1 LTLASLLQ
9 RVISVLDEA
18 RVSYMLTGSL
28 AAAYYAV
35 PRATQDI
42 DLVVEVSPEQLRHLT
57 DLISSAGFYVSLAAA
72 KEACAQEG
80 QFNAIDPESGWK
92 VDFIIRKSRAFSR
105 SEFERRIWA
114 TALGLDLAMVTKED
128 LVVVKLEWATK
139 RESELQIRDVR
150 AILGS
155 AGPEFDCDYVGRWV
169 SELGLGELW
178 EPLKS
183 SVMDRPGTLNQD

>member
-1 LTLASLLQ
+1 LTLAEFLQ
-9 RVISVLDEA
+9 RVISILEEA
-18 RVSYMLTGSL
+18 EISYMLTGSL

-72 KEACAQEG
+72 KEAADQEG
-80 QFNAIDPESGWK
+80 QFNAIDPQSGWK

-105 SEFERRIWA
+105 SEFERRIPT
-114 TALGLDLAMVTKED
+114 TALGLDLTMVTRED
-128 LVVVKLEWATK
+128 LVVAKIEWAK
-139 RESELQIRDVR
+139 KGASDLQIRDVR

-155 AGPEFDCDYVGRWV
+155 AGPEFDWDYVDRWV
-169 SELGLGELW
+169 SELGLEEQWDALRAAMIDRRGEPN
-178 EPLKS
+178 E
-183 SVMDRPGTLNQD
+183 D